1 MYHVILDGS
10 GSMTGPGRKSLQLN
24 LARFIR
30 QAMSAQSIKFWH
42 WQSQVTEISPQ
53 SLSNDIIEYKNQYQS
68 EAQVLADFTS
78 KQSYED
84 VFFILSDG
92 FSLEKKCFNSNHRYY
107 WIMVGSEAN
116 PNLSITK
123 KSNITSVH
131 PEVLSPL
138 IDEIL
143 NVPKSFEKPLV
154 IDSSWLMSGTSKDEW

>member
-30 QAMSAQSIKFWH
+30 QAMSKQAIQFWH
-42 WQSQVTEISPQ
+42 WQSQMTDISPQ
-53 SLSNDIIEYKNQYQS
+53 SESDDILDHKNKDQS
-68 EAQVLADFTS
+68 DAQTLANFTN

-92 FSLEKKCFNSNHRYY
+92 FSLEHKCFNSNHRYY

-116 PNLSITK
+116 PNLAITK
-123 KSNITSVH
+123 KPNVTSVH
-131 PEVLSPL
+131 PEVLSSL
-138 IDEIL
+138 LDEIL

-154 IDSSWLMSGTSKDEW
+154 IDSSWLISDTDKDEW